1 MPMSH
6 DRASGS
12 LVRASTTL
20 GRAGAAF
27 ADGGGAPVMLGGRG
41 SSDPLA
47 DVLRNV
53 RLTGAL
59 CFLVDASTPWGVEV
73 PAAATLRA
81 VLLPRAEQV
90 VSYHIIVEGGGWVRV
105 EGAPAVRF
113 EAGDILMM
121 PHGEPYAMLSGLDQ
135 GPEYDA
141 PATIAFLREMAAG
154 RLPLVVE
161 EGGGGTPR
169 TVYVCG
175 YLGCDARPFNPL
187 LAALP
192 RLLHVRRTGTADTGL
207 LGHLVACAMAEVR
220 TGRLGG
226 ECIRLGLTELLFV
239 EVVRRHLEALPAR
252 GDGWLAGL
260 RDPAVGR
267 VLAMLHGR
275 LAQPWTLRALADGA
289 ALSRAALADRFM
301 RLVGCPPIEYLTRW
315 RMQVAARLLADP
327 GAKVSAV
334 ATRVGYRSEA
344 AFSRAFKKA
353 TGIPPA
359 AWRRRTHPAGDT
371 P

>member
-1 MPMSH
+1 
-6 DRASGS
+6 
-12 LVRASTTL
+12 
-20 GRAGAAF
+20 
-27 ADGGGAPVMLGGRG
+27 
-41 SSDPLA
+41 
-47 DVLRNV
+47 
-53 RLTGAL
+53 
-59 CFLVDASTPWGVEV
+59 
-73 PAAATLRA
+73 
-81 VLLPRAEQV
+81 
-90 VSYHIIVEGGGWVRV
+90 
-105 EGAPAVRF
+105 VRF

-121 PHGEPYAMLSGLDQ
+121 PHGDPYAMLSRPDQ
-135 GPEYDA
+135 RPEYDA
-141 PATIAFLREMAAG
+141 PATIAFFREMAAG
-154 RLPLVVE
+154 RMPLVVE

-192 RLLHVRRTGTADTGL
+192 RLVHIRRTGAAQTGL

-220 TGRLGG
+220 TGRLGS

-239 EVVRRHLEALPAR
+239 EVMRRHLEALPAT
-252 GDGWLAGL
+252 GGGWLAGL
-260 RDPAVGR
+260 CDPAVGR

-275 LAQPWTLRALADGA
+275 LAHPWTLRALADGA
-289 ALSRAALADRFM
+289 ALSRAALAERFT
-301 RLVGCPPIEYLTRW
+301 RLVGCPPIAYLTRW

-334 ATRVGYRSEA
+334 AAQVGYKSDA

-353 TGIPPA
+353 TGMSPA

-371 P
+371 PQS